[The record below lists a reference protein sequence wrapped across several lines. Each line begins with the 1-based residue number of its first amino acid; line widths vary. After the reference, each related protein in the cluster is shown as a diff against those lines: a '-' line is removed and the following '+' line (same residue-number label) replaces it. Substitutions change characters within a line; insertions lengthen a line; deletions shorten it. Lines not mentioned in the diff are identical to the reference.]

1 MQPLE
6 CQPSLPLA
14 DGNALPA
21 LMPHRAEAIA
31 ARATARPVVT
41 VVYRWLPY
49 YRIPFY
55 EAFRAEL
62 DRRGVTLRVI
72 YGHPNAEEATKQ
84 DTGSLSW
91 GHAIENRAIPVGPRS
106 LLWQPCTHLIHGSD
120 LVIVEQASKLLLNYV
135 LLVRQRMGGPRV
147 AFWGHG
153 RNFQRHGA
161 SRLGEAVKRVV
172 SRWPHWW
179 FAYTEGSAEI
189 VRGLPYPA
197 DRITVVQNA
206 IDTTALRKGRAC
218 VDDDVRSALRSRWG
232 IRSQNVAVYSGGL
245 YAEKRVRFLLEA
257 AHALRRRVPDFELIV
272 LGAGPD
278 QRLVE
283 NAARENPWIHYAG
296 PCFGREKA
304 AYFSLSRV
312 MLMPGLVGL
321 AVVDSFA
328 VEVPLVTVDLPYHSP
343 EIEYLRHGENGL
355 KLPVETQPQ
364 AYAAAVADL
373 FSDDARLERLRAGCR
388 SAATVYTLEA
398 MVDRFA
404 DGVLAAL
411 SR

>member
-1 MQPLE
+1 MA
-6 CQPSLPLA
+6 ST
-14 DGNALPA
+14 A
-21 LMPHRAEAIA
+21 LMPRRAENISTRA
-31 ARATARPVVT
+31 AARPVVT

-55 EAFRAEL
+55 EALRTEL
-62 DRRGVTLRVI
+62 DRRGVTLRLI
-72 YGHPNAEEATKQ
+72 YGQPNAEEATKQ
-84 DTGSLSW
+84 DTGSISW
-91 GHAIENRAIPVGPRS
+91 GHPIQSRVITVGTRS
-106 LLWQPCTHLIHGSD
+106 LLWQPCTSLIQGSD

-135 LLVRQRMGGPRV
+135 LLARQWTGGPKV
-147 AFWGHG
+147 GFWGHG

-161 SRLGEAVKRVV
+161 SRLGEAMKRVV

-206 IDTTALRKGRAC
+206 IDTTTLRKRRGA
-218 VDDDVRSALRSRWG
+218 VDHEVLDALRSRWG
-232 IRSQNVAVYSGGL
+232 IRSQNVAIYSGGL
-245 YAEKRVRFLLEA
+245 YAEKRVPFLLEA

-283 NAARENPWIHYAG
+283 EAARENPWIHYPG
-296 PCFGREKA
+296 PCFGSEKA
-304 AYFSLSRV
+304 AYFRLSRV

-355 KLPVETQPQ
+355 ILPTDTEPE

-373 FSDDARLERLRAGCR
+373 LSDGVRLERLRAGCR

>member
-1 MQPLE
+1 VA
-6 CQPSLPLA
+6 ST
-14 DGNALPA
+14 A
-21 LMPHRAEAIA
+21 LMPRRA
-31 ARATARPVVT
+31 ATIPTSSTGRPVVT

-55 EAFRAEL
+55 EAFRKEL
-62 DRRGVTLRVI
+62 DQRGVTLRLI
-72 YGHPNAEEATKQ
+72 YGQPTAEEATKQ
-84 DTGSLSW
+84 DTGSISW
-91 GHAIENRAIPVGPRS
+91 GHAIESRVIAVGARS
-106 LLWQPCTHLIHGSD
+106 LLWQPCASLVKGSD

-135 LLVRQRMGGPRV
+135 LLARQWLGGPKV
-147 AFWGHG
+147 ALWGHG
-153 RNFQRHGA
+153 RNFQQHGA

-206 IDTTALRKGRAC
+206 IDTSALRQRRVS
-218 VDDDVRSALRSRWG
+218 VDDEVLSALRSRWG
-232 IRSQNVAVYSGGL
+232 IRSQNVAIYSGGL
-245 YAEKRVRFLLEA
+245 YAEKRVRFLLDA

-283 NAARENPWIHYAG
+283 EAASENTWIHYPG
-296 PCFGREKA
+296 PCFGSEKA
-304 AYFSLSRV
+304 AYFGLSRV

-321 AVVDSFA
+321 AVVDAFA
-328 VEVPLVTVDLPYHSP
+328 LEVPLVTVDLPYHSP
-343 EIEYLRHGENGL
+343 EIAYLHHGENGL
-355 KLPVETQPQ
+355 KLPAETDPEG
-364 AYAAAVADL
+364 YAGAVADL
-373 FSDDARLERLRAGCR
+373 LADGVRLERLRAGCR
-388 SAATVYTLEA
+388 SAAKVYTLEA

-404 DGVLAAL
+404 DGVVEAL